1 MLALCPYHQ
10 SHLSTRDGSKRP
22 DAVPCQPSI
31 DTYAT
36 KHSEIVLLHTNMSHI
51 TPQRSITQISPIV
64 CTYSEE
70 SDDTRA
76 WHEEPVNRPMIGQD
90 PTRRNSE
97 HEFACN
103 LPDRAIAASAANYSK
118 A

>member
-10 SHLSTRDGSKRP
+10 SHRRIRDDSKRP

-31 DTYAT
+31 NAYAT
-36 KHSEIVLLHTNMSHI
+36 KHPGIVLLHINMSHI

-70 SDDTRA
+70 EDDTRA
-76 WHEEPVNRPMIGQD
+76 WHEEPVNRPMISQD

-97 HEFACN
+97 REFACN